1 VVVTVPLLDKLKI
14 DDVVG
19 AIPVHLV
26 AGIWGTLAVPFTNP
40 DTSFSAQIIGILAV
54 GAFTLVATGIV
65 WFAIKATIGV
75 RPSEEEEALG
85 LDRAEVGVEAY
96 PEFSAARV

>member
-1 VVVTVPLLDKLKI
+1 MREASGPFRGVSRGRVDLH
-14 DDVVG
+14 
-19 AIPVHLV
+19 AREFEQHLV
-26 AGIWGTLAVPFTNP
+26 AGASVGERRLDLGALGVSSVPLA
-40 DTSFSAQIIGILAV
+40 SFAGSI
-54 GAFTLVATGIV
+54 VATGIV
-65 WFAIKATIGV
+65 WFAIKATVGV